1 MRKACISINGSN
13 DSRMIRRA
21 AHLLLF
27 FLVLIFAAQP
37 NVVAQEPSTGQEP
50 PSAPQTDAAQ
60 QPQPIRVSVNR
71 VNVGVFVTDPSGK
84 FAEGLQ
90 RENFHIFD
98 NGVEQPVTGFLSV
111 DEPAQALVL
120 IEAGPAVYL
129 LEGGHLQAAHAFL
142 TGLSPGDRVA
152 VVKYADAPQALID
165 FTADKQSAAAALDNL
180 SFNLGFGSLNLSA
193 SLSQVL
199 DWLAPVSGK
208 KTIVLLSTGVDT
220 SSTKQI
226 QDLLQR
232 VKTSDVRIMAVS
244 LTGNLRNPNPNLK
257 KKTPPVKA
265 ALTSQ
270 QFAEADMLLHQIA
283 ESTGGLAYFPTSSN
297 ELPAIFAQ
305 IAQIVRHE
313 FSLAFAPPVQDGA
326 IHSVEVRVTT
336 DRPGN
341 SSTESSAV
349 PTPSNYRLDYRRAYQ
364 APPANP
370 D

>member
-1 MRKACISINGSN
+1 MSLRS
-13 DSRMIRRA
+13 
-21 AHLLLF
+21 AHLFLF
-27 FLVLIFAAQP
+27 FSALIFVVST
-37 NVVAQEPSTGQEP
+37 NVGAQEPSP
-50 PSAPQTDAAQ
+50 PQTEVAQ
-60 QPQPIRVSVNR
+60 QPQPIRVNVNR

-98 NGVEQPVTGFLSV
+98 NGVEQPITGFLSV
-111 DEPAQALVL
+111 DEPAQALML

-129 LEGGHLQAAHAFL
+129 LEGGHLRAAHGFL
-142 TGLSPGDRVA
+142 SGLSTGDRVA
-152 VVKYADAPQALID
+152 VVKYADTPQALID
-165 FTADKQSAAAALDNL
+165 FTSDKQSAAAALDNL
-180 SFNLGFGSLNLSA
+180 SFNLGFGSLNLSV
-193 SLSQVL
+193 SVSKVL

-244 LTGNLRNPNPNLK
+244 LTGNLRNPPAAGK
-257 KKTPPVKA
+257 KKTSPAKA
-265 ALTSQ
+265 ALSAQ
-270 QFAEADMLLHQIA
+270 QFAEADMLLRQIA
-283 ESTGGLAYFPTSSN
+283 ENTGGLAYFPSSSN

-313 FSLAFAPPVQDGA
+313 FSLAFAPPIEDGA
-326 IHSVEVRVTT
+326 IHSLEVRVTASS
-336 DRPGN
+336 PGD
-341 SSTESSAV
+341 SAGNISAA

-364 APPANP
+364 APAPANP
-370 D
+370 